1 MLNEHDLD
9 DFKARLARREERK
22 AAHKAEAAAAKAQH
36 RPLLTE
42 DAEGY
47 FLILGVLY
55 GGSAALFSIYCMFG
69 NPGSMALIESGD
81 LEYATL
87 RYFGGFWLYL
97 FAPIVLFS
105 LGYGVSKTGPTANA
119 LRAFGLASMLVSVSV
134 RGLLYLFGG

>member
-1 MLNEHDLD
+1 MHHEREID
-9 DFKARLARREERK
+9 DFKARVARREASR
-22 AAHKAEAAAAKAQH
+22 AAQLAEVAAAKTER

-69 NPGSMALIESGD
+69 NPASMALIESGD

-87 RYFGGFWLYL
+87 RYFGAFWLYL
-97 FAPIVLFS
+97 FAPIVLFTI
-105 LGYGVSKTGPTANA
+105 GYGVSKTGPTASA
-119 LRAFGLASMLVSVSV
+119 LRTFGLASLLASVSV
-134 RGLLYLFGG
+134 RGLLYFFGS